1 MTWTGTQGS
10 AIFQQAALNP
20 ILGRCW
26 TTVVPTTFANLSAD
40 VIDVALFGNTGTPD
54 KTAAVANTGY
64 NAGQWI
70 TGNETSG
77 GANWP
82 AGGLPLASKTFAIDA
97 TSSSVCFGAANLA
110 STGNVTVTNAYGCL
124 VYDFTI
130 TGGTV
135 AKQGLCFNF
144 FGGAQSVT
152 TGTFT
157 VIWAVV
163 TAISTVFNVTV

>member
-10 AIFQQAALNP
+10 AIFQQSMLNP
-20 ILGRCW
+20 IAGRCW
-26 TTVVPTTFANLSAD
+26 TTAAPTTFSSLSAD
-40 VIDVALFGNTGTPD
+40 VINVALFGNTGTPNKAD
-54 KTAAVANTGY
+54 LVTNIGY
-64 NAGQWI
+64 GVGQWVS
-70 TGNETSG
+70 GNETNG

-97 TSSSVCFGAANLA
+97 TSSSICFGGANLA

-124 VYDFTI
+124 VYDNTI

-135 AKQGLCFNF
+135 AKQGLCFNY

-163 TAISTVFNVTV
+163 TSTSTVFNITV